1 MPKSIAIIS
10 DIHLS
15 ESNESITKSFISYIT
30 NIAPMH
36 DELYILGDL
45 FDSWIGD
52 DNNSEYNK
60 NIIGI
65 LNKLGKKTK
74 VYFIAGNRDFLIGN
88 EFCAKTGIK
97 LLPSIALVNANNKK
111 FLLTHGDLLLTKDKS
126 YQLMRKVFQ
135 NKVIKSIFLRL
146 PLSMRKKMASKA
158 RSSSKKLT
166 KTKDFKRFEVDRK
179 YLYKLQNMYKPDF
192 IVYGHIHKTTVE
204 YVNSSIAISIPDWR
218 ADSGAIE
225 LNIHLHNSYHIV
237 LLDQHH

>member
-52 DNNSEYNK
+52 DDDSEYNK
-60 NIIGI
+60 NIIDI
-65 LNKLGKKTK
+65 LGKLGKKTK
-74 VYFIAGNRDFLIGN
+74 IYFIAGNRDFLIGN
-88 EFCAKTGIK
+88 KFCAKTGIK
-97 LLPSIALVNANNKK
+97 LLPSIAIVNANNKK

-135 NKVIKSIFLRL
+135 NKITKSLFLKL
-146 PLSMRKKMASKA
+146 PLIIRKKLAANA

-166 KTKDFKRFEVDRK
+166 KNKNINKFEVDK
-179 YLYKLQNMYKPDF
+179 EYLHKLQNRYKPDF
-192 IVYGHIHKTTVE
+192 IIYGHIHKTTVE
-204 YVNSSIAISIPDWR
+204 YINSSIAISLPDWR
-218 ADSGAIE
+218 ENSGAKDVC
-225 LNIHLHNSYHIV
+225 LANSLY
-237 LLDQHH
+237 LRLFD